1 MDTSRELS
9 IDSVLPDELGGCL
22 GELGD
27 LLHACV
33 HAGANVNFVLPFT
46 LEDSFAFWRAT
57 VIPAVAAE
65 TRLLWVAR
73 HAGRL
78 AGTVQLDIDTP
89 PNQPHRAEVTKL
101 LVHPDCRR
109 QGIGRA
115 LMDELE
121 RAAAGRCRNLLTL
134 DTRTGD
140 AAEPLYRSI
149 GYETVGTIPDFCH
162 DPIDGRL
169 HPTTI
174 MYKTL

>member
-1 MDTSRELS
+1 MDTSRHVS
-9 IDSVLPDELGGCL
+9 IDTVSPDDFRGCL
-22 GELGD
+22 NGLGE

-33 HAGANVNFVLPFT
+33 HAGANVNFVLPFS
-46 LEDSFAFWRAT
+46 LADSEAFWRQK
-57 VIPAVAAE
+57 VAPPLASG

-78 AGTVQLDIDTP
+78 AGTVQLDTETP

-115 LMDELE
+115 LIGELE
-121 RAAAGRCRNLLTL
+121 HVAEHLGRRLITL
-134 DTRTGD
+134 DTRTGG

-174 MYKTL
+174 MYKVL